1 MKKTV
6 TANISGLIFHIDE
19 DAFEKL
25 NKYLE
30 SLRKH
35 FSNEEGG
42 DEILSD
48 IESRI
53 AEMFQEKTA
62 SRKEVVSLNDV
73 DDIISQLGQPGQID
87 GDEKESKDKS
97 KTEEKSEPKY
107 ERREERR
114 FYRDPDN
121 KYIAGVAS
129 GLAAYFNIDPTWVRI
144 AFVVFTFFYG
154 FGPLAYL
161 IMWIVVP
168 RAETTA
174 EKLSMKGERVN
185 ISNIEKSIKEDI
197 KDLKVQFE
205 KFSEEN
211 FGKSKKKG
219 TEVKGSEDKLEIAIL
234 SFFRVVFK
242 VFAIFFGLA
251 FMIAG
256 ITALTIFILSFFTE
270 STTLLNLPNFLSI
283 PGFLSMFINELWV
296 ANIAMVGIALVV
308 GLPIIMIISAGAGM
322 TFRLRSKSKFW
333 PAFSFTLWLIGLSFC
348 VFSFIYAFSNAE
360 CKKHSEPVKIELNEV
375 EEEDCADITD

>member
-6 TANISGLIFHIDE
+6 TANISGMIFHIDD

-30 SLRKH
+30 SLRSH
-35 FSNEEGG
+35 FSKEDGG

-62 SRKEVVSLNDV
+62 SRKEVVTLNDV

-87 GDEKESKDKS
+87 GDEKDEKQSTEQA

-107 ERREERR
+107 DRREERR
-114 FYRDPDN
+114 LYRDPDN

-129 GLAAYFNIDPTWVRI
+129 GLASYFNIDPTWVRI

-185 ISNIEKSIKEDI
+185 VSNIEKSIKEDL

-219 TEVKGSEDKLEIAIL
+219 AEVKRSEDKLEIAIL

-242 VFAIFFGLA
+242 IFAIVFGLA

-256 ITALTIFILSFFTE
+256 ITALSLLIFSFFSE
-270 STTLLNLPNFLSI
+270 SATALNLPYFLSI
-283 PGFLSMFINELWV
+283 PGFLSMFINEPWV
-296 ANIAMVGIALVV
+296 ANVAMVGIALVV
-308 GLPIIMIISAGAGM
+308 GLPLIMIISAGAGL
-322 TFRLRSKSKFW
+322 TFRLRSKSRFW

-360 CKKHSEPVKIELNEV
+360 CKKTDEPVRIERF
-375 EEEDCADITD
+375 ED